1 MSFQDPIADC
11 LTRIRNG
18 LMRGKD
24 SVFIP
29 YSKLKHDLIN
39 VLVAEGYLKASNKTD
54 DSKPMIK
61 VELKYHNEFPVI
73 KELKRISKPSLRK
86 YSGASDIDSVKG
98 GLGSFIIST
107 NQGLMTDKEAKAK
120 NVGGEILCEVFLMSR
135 VAKNPINVP
144 DNVELNIV
152 DNIVKVKGSK
162 GELEFNLPSSV
173 SIENKENVLTVKY
186 NEDDQQSVA
195 LAGTTRS
202 IVNNMIIGVSE
213 GFEKKL
219 ELIGVGYRAKA
230 SGKLLELTL
239 GFSHPIKYQIP
250 EEVEVETPSQTEVVL
265 KSHDKQI
272 LGQAASEIRAFRPPE
287 PYKGKGVRYADEQ
300 VKRKEAKKAA
310 AGAA

>member
-29 YSKLKHDLIN
+29 YSKQKHDLIN

-61 VELKYHNEFPVI
+61 VELKYHNELPVI

-120 NVGGEILCEVFLMSR
+120 NVGGEILCEVF
-135 VAKNPINVP
+135 
-144 DNVELNIV
+144 
-152 DNIVKVKGSK
+152 
-162 GELEFNLPSSV
+162 
-173 SIENKENVLTVKY
+173 
-186 NEDDQQSVA
+186 
-195 LAGTTRS
+195 
-202 IVNNMIIGVSE
+202 
-213 GFEKKL
+213 
-219 ELIGVGYRAKA
+219 
-230 SGKLLELTL
+230 
-239 GFSHPIKYQIP
+239 
-250 EEVEVETPSQTEVVL
+250 
-265 KSHDKQI
+265 
-272 LGQAASEIRAFRPPE
+272 
-287 PYKGKGVRYADEQ
+287 
-300 VKRKEAKKAA
+300 
-310 AGAA
+310 